1 MATKEKETVEVEEL
15 VSKSELFIENN
26 SKKIMLGIL
35 ALAVI
40 VGAFF
45 GYRHGYLIPL
55 QKKAS
60 VALFKGELYFAK
72 DSFQLALNGNG
83 ADYEGF
89 EAIIDQ
95 YGNTKPGNL
104 AKAYAGICYAKL
116 GQYDQALEN
125 LKSFDASDDMISPA
139 IIGLI
144 GDCYVNMDNAKEG
157 VTYFE
162 KAANAADNE
171 VISPIYL
178 KKAGIAYES
187 MQQYNDAVKV
197 YTQIKEKYFNSME
210 AADIDKY
217 ISRATALAK

>member
-60 VALFKGELYFAK
+60 VALFKGEQYFAK

-125 LKSFDASDDMISPA
+125 LKSFDVSDDMISPA

>member
-26 SKKIMLGIL
+26 SKKIMLSIL

-60 VALFKGELYFAK
+60 VALFKGEQYFAK

-125 LKSFDASDDMISPA
+125 LKSFDVSDDMISPA

-217 ISRATALAK
+217 IARATALAK

>member
-60 VALFKGELYFAK
+60 VALFKGEQYFAK

-104 AKAYAGICYAKL
+104 AKAYTGICYAKL

-217 ISRATALAK
+217 IARATALAK

>member
-1 MATKEKETVEVEEL
+1 MA
-15 VSKSELFIENN
+15 IC
-26 SKKIMLGIL
+26 
-35 ALAVI
+35 
-40 VGAFF
+40 
-45 GYRHGYLIPL
+45 
-55 QKKAS
+55 
-60 VALFKGELYFAK
+60 
-72 DSFQLALNGNG
+72 
-83 ADYEGF
+83 

-217 ISRATALAK
+217 IARATALAK

>member
-45 GYRHGYLIPL
+45 GYRHGYLIPQ

-60 VALFKGELYFAK
+60 VALFKGEQYFAK

-95 YGNTKPGNL
+95 YGNTQSGNL
-104 AKAYAGICYAKL
+104 AKAYAGICYFKL
-116 GQYDQALEN
+116 DQYDKALEK
-125 LKSFDASDDMISPA
+125 LKSFDASDKMISPT

-157 VTYFE
+157 VAYFE

-171 VISPIYL
+171 IISPIYL
-178 KKAGIAYES
+178 KKAGFAYES
-187 MQQYNDAVKV
+187 MQQYNNAVKV
-197 YTQIKEKYFNSME
+197 YTLIKEKNYNSIE

-217 ISRATALAK
+217 ITRATALAK

>member
-60 VALFKGELYFAK
+60 VALFKGEQYFAK

-125 LKSFDASDDMISPA
+125 LKSFDVSDDMISPA

-217 ISRATALAK
+217 IARATALAK

>member
-1 MATKEKETVEVEEL
+1 MATKKKETVEVEEL

-60 VALFKGELYFAK
+60 VALFKGEQYFAK

-217 ISRATALAK
+217 IARATALAK

>member
-60 VALFKGELYFAK
+60 VALFKGEQYFAK

-197 YTQIKEKYFNSME
+197 YTQIKEKYFNSIE

-217 ISRATALAK
+217 IARATALAK